1 MFCSVK
7 LIISFVVTN
16 FYMKLNILLF
26 VLFSTQIVFAQ
37 ERTLNGT
44 VYSEGSPLNG
54 ASLRIKGS
62 NLGTI
67 TNENGD
73 FLIKFSEK
81 SNNHL
86 IISFIGH
93 KSKQIEIDPNNDDLG
108 VIILDLN
115 ESLNEIVIS
124 GTLKPVSKLNSPVA
138 VEVYSQSFFKAS
150 PSQSIFESMESIN
163 GIRPQLNCNVCNTGD
178 IHINGQ
184 EGSYTMV
191 LIDGLPIVS
200 GLSTV
205 YGLSGIP
212 QSLIERVEI
221 VKGPASTLYGSE
233 AIGGVINLIT
243 KLPENSSKLSIDSFL
258 TDWGETN
265 TDIGYKY
272 SLSNKTTGLLGV
284 NYFNYS
290 NPIDNNYDGFTDLT
304 IQDRIS
310 IFNKFTYGS
319 KLSFATR
326 FVYEDRWGGQL
337 NWNPKY
343 RGGDSIYGENIY
355 TTRFEAFGNY
365 QFNKNLSFQFS
376 FNDHT
381 HNSAYGTTI
390 FNAKQSIGFGQLLWN
405 KSIKNNDLLFGF
417 AYRYTYYD
425 DDTTATFNEILSLNQ
440 EDIYHMPGLFIQDE
454 IEINESNTLLLGVRF
469 DHNSLHGNIFTPRIN
484 YKLSNYDQ
492 TSTLRLSFGT
502 GYRVAQVF
510 TEDHAALTGARD
522 VVFLNNLEPEKSWNV
537 NLNYVKKIYL
547 KEGAIIDFDMSVFKT
562 QFSNKIIPDYDTNPN
577 KIIYDNLNGK
587 SISQGVSININS
599 LFKNGIRFNLGAT
612 YIDSYIKEEGVK
624 TTPYLTEKFQGV
636 WKFKKKWASNN
647 LIFDLTG
654 TTIGPLR
661 LPTLSSFDPRPEFS
675 STFSVVNIQL
685 TKILKNTYEFYGGI
699 KNIFDFTPPKNSIA
713 RSFDPFDKQ
722 VVFDYNGNAV
732 QNENNPYALTF
743 DPSYVYAS
751 NQGFRFFFGLR
762 YKIP

>member
-1 MFCSVK
+1 
-7 LIISFVVTN
+7 
-16 FYMKLNILLF
+16 MKLNIILF
-26 VLFSTQIVFAQ
+26 VLFSIQTGFAQ
-37 ERTLNGT
+37 EHTVNGT
-44 VYSEGSPLNG
+44 VYSEGEPLNG
-54 ASLRIKGS
+54 ASLRIKGT

-67 TNENGD
+67 TNEKGY
-73 FLIKFSEK
+73 FSIEFSK
-81 SNNHL
+81 KKNNQL
-86 IISFIGH
+86 IISYTGH
-93 KSKQIEIDPNNDDLG
+93 KSKQIEIDPKDSDIG
-108 VIILDLN
+108 KIILELY
-115 ESLNEIVIS
+115 ESLEEIVIS

-138 VEVYSQSFFKAS
+138 VEVYSQSFFKANPS
-150 PSQSIFESMESIN
+150 PSIFESLESIN

-243 KLPENSSKLSIDSFL
+243 KLPENSSKLSVDSFL
-258 TDWGETN
+258 SDWGELN

-272 SLSNKTTGLLGV
+272 SLSKRTTGLLGI
-284 NYFNYS
+284 NYFNFS
-290 NPIDNNYDGFTDLT
+290 NPIDNNNDGFTDLT

-310 IFNKFTYGS
+310 IFNKFTYGD

-337 NWNPKY
+337 NWEPKY
-343 RGGDSIYGENIY
+343 RGGDTVYGENIY

-365 QFNKNLSFQFS
+365 TFNKNLSFQFS
-376 FNDHT
+376 YNNHT

-390 FNAKQSIGFGQLLWN
+390 FNANQTIGFGQLIWN
-405 KSIKNNDLLFGF
+405 KSIKNNDLLFGL

-425 DDTTATFNEILSLNQ
+425 DDTTATFNEILNSNQ

-454 IEINESNTLLLGVRF
+454 IKINESNTLLLGIRF

-492 TSTLRLSFGT
+492 TSILRLSFGT

-522 VVFLNNLEPEKSWNV
+522 VVFLNDLEPEKSWNT
-537 NLNYVKKIYL
+537 NLNYVKKVYL
-547 KEGAIIDFDMSVFKT
+547 KEGAIIDFDISIFKT
-562 QFSNKIIPDYDTNPN
+562 LFSNKIIPDYDTNPN
-577 KIIYDNLNGK
+577 KIIYDNLKGR
-587 SISQGVSININS
+587 SISQGVSLNINS
-599 LFKNGIRFNLGAT
+599 LLENGIRFNLGAT
-612 YIDSYIKEEGVK
+612 YIDSYIKEDGVK
-624 TTPYLTEKFQGV
+624 TVPYLTEKFQGV
-636 WKFKKKWASNN
+636 WKFEKKWNDKN

-661 LPTLSSFDPRPEFS
+661 LPTLSRLDPRPDYS
-675 STFSVVNIQL
+675 STFSIVNIQL
-685 TKILKNTYEFYGGI
+685 TKILKNTFEIYGGI

-722 VVFDYNGNAV
+722 VVFDNSGNAI

-743 DPSYVYAS
+743 DPSYVFAS

-762 YKIP
+762 YRVP

>member
-1 MFCSVK
+1 
-7 LIISFVVTN
+7 
-16 FYMKLNILLF
+16 MKLNIILF
-26 VLFSTQIVFAQ
+26 VLFSIQTGFAQ
-37 ERTLNGT
+37 ERTVNGR
-44 VYSEGSPLNG
+44 VYSEGEPLNG
-54 ASLRIKGS
+54 ASLRIKGT

-67 TNENGD
+67 TNEQGY
-73 FLIKFSEK
+73 FSMEFSEK
-81 SNNHL
+81 RNNQL
-86 IISFIGH
+86 IISYIGH
-93 KSKQIEIDPNNDDLG
+93 KSKQIEIDPNNSDVG
-108 VIILDLN
+108 RIILELY
-115 ESLNEIVIS
+115 ESLDEIVIS
-124 GTLKPVSKLNSPVA
+124 GTLKPVSKLKSPVA
-138 VEVYSQSFFKAS
+138 VEVYSQSFFKANPS
-150 PSQSIFESMESIN
+150 PSIFESLESIN

-243 KLPENSSKLSIDSFL
+243 KLPENSSKLSIDSFVS
-258 TDWGETN
+258 DWGEIN

-272 SLSNKTTGLLGV
+272 SLSKKTTGLLGI
-284 NYFNYS
+284 NYFNFS
-290 NPIDNNYDGFTDLT
+290 NPIDKNNDGFTDLT

-310 IFNKFTYGS
+310 IFNKFTYGD

-337 NWNPKY
+337 DWEPKY

-376 FNDHT
+376 YNNHT

-390 FNAKQSIGFGQLLWN
+390 FNANQTIGFGQLIWN
-405 KSIKNNDLLFGF
+405 KTIKNNDLLFGL

-425 DDTTATFNEILSLNQ
+425 DDTTATFNEILNSNK

-454 IEINESNTLLLGVRF
+454 IKINESNTLLLGLRF

-492 TSTLRLSFGT
+492 TSILRLSFGT

-522 VVFLNNLEPEKSWNV
+522 VVFLNDLEPEKSWNT
-537 NLNYVKKIYL
+537 NLNYVKKVYL
-547 KEGAIIDFDMSVFKT
+547 KEGAIIDFDISIFKT

-577 KIIYDNLNGK
+577 KIIYDNLKGR
-587 SISQGVSININS
+587 SISQGLSLNINS
-599 LFKNGIRFNLGAT
+599 LLENGIRFNLGAT
-612 YIDSYIKEEGVK
+612 YIDSYIKEDGVK
-624 TTPYLTEKFQGV
+624 TVPYLTEKFQGV
-636 WKFKKKWASNN
+636 WKFEKKWNDKN

-661 LPTLSSFDPRPEFS
+661 LPTLSRLDPRPDYS
-675 STFSVVNIQL
+675 STFSIVNIQL
-685 TKILKNTYEFYGGI
+685 TKILKNTFEIYGGV

-722 VVFDYNGNAV
+722 VVFDNSGNAI

-743 DPSYVYAS
+743 DPSYVFAS

-762 YKIP
+762 YRIP

>member
-1 MFCSVK
+1 
-7 LIISFVVTN
+7 
-16 FYMKLNILLF
+16 MKLNIILF
-26 VLFSTQIVFAQ
+26 VLFSIQTGFAQ
-37 ERTLNGT
+37 EHSVNGR
-44 VYSEGSPLNG
+44 VYSEGEPLNG
-54 ASLRIKGS
+54 ASLRIKGT

-67 TNENGD
+67 TNEKGY
-73 FLIKFSEK
+73 FSIKFSK
-81 SNNHL
+81 KKNNQL
-86 IISFIGH
+86 IISYTGH
-93 KSKQIEIDPNNDDLG
+93 KSKQIEIDPKDSDIGKIVLE
-108 VIILDLN
+108 LY
-115 ESLNEIVIS
+115 ESLDEIVIS
-124 GTLKPVSKLNSPVA
+124 GTLKPVSKLKSPVA
-138 VEVYSQSFFKAS
+138 VEVYSQSFFKANPS
-150 PSQSIFESMESIN
+150 PSIFESLESIN

-243 KLPENSSKLSIDSFL
+243 KLPENSSKLSIDSFVS
-258 TDWGETN
+258 DWGEIN

-272 SLSNKTTGLLGV
+272 SLSKKTTGLLGI
-284 NYFNYS
+284 NYFNFS
-290 NPIDNNYDGFTDLT
+290 NPIDNNNDGFTDLT

-310 IFNKFTYGS
+310 IFNKFTYGD

-337 NWNPKY
+337 KWEPKY
-343 RGGDSIYGENIY
+343 RGGDTVYGENIY

-365 QFNKNLSFQFS
+365 RFNKNLSFQFS
-376 FNDHT
+376 YNNHT

-390 FNAKQSIGFGQLLWN
+390 FNANQTIGFGQLIWN
-405 KSIKNNDLLFGF
+405 KSIKNNDLLFGL

-425 DDTTATFNEILSLNQ
+425 DDTTATFNEILNSNQ

-454 IEINESNTLLLGVRF
+454 IKINESNTLLLGIRF

-492 TSTLRLSFGT
+492 TSILRLSFGT

-522 VVFLNNLEPEKSWNV
+522 VIFLNDLEPEKSWNT
-537 NLNYVKKIYL
+537 NLNYVKKVYL
-547 KEGAIIDFDMSVFKT
+547 KEGAIIDFDISIFKT

-577 KIIYDNLNGK
+577 KIIYDNLKGR
-587 SISQGVSININS
+587 SISQGVSLNINS
-599 LFKNGIRFNLGAT
+599 LLENGIRFNLGAT
-612 YIDSYIKEEGVK
+612 YIDSYIKEDGVK
-624 TTPYLTEKFQGV
+624 TVPYLTEKFQGV
-636 WKFKKKWASNN
+636 WKFEKKWNDKN

-661 LPTLSSFDPRPEFS
+661 LPTLSRLDPRPDYS
-675 STFSVVNIQL
+675 STFSIVNIQL
-685 TKILKNTYEFYGGI
+685 TKILKNTFEIYGGV

-722 VVFDYNGNAV
+722 VVFNNSGNAI

-743 DPSYVYAS
+743 DPSYVFAS

-762 YKIP
+762 YRVP

>member
-1 MFCSVK
+1 
-7 LIISFVVTN
+7 
-16 FYMKLNILLF
+16 MKLNIILF
-26 VLFSTQIVFAQ
+26 VLFSIQTGFSQ
-37 ERTLNGT
+37 EHTINGT
-44 VYSEGSPLNG
+44 VYSEGEPLNG
-54 ASLRIKGS
+54 ASLRIKGT

-67 TNENGD
+67 TNEKGY
-73 FLIKFSEK
+73 FSIEFSK
-81 SNNHL
+81 KKNNQL
-86 IISFIGH
+86 IISYTGH
-93 KSKQIEIDPNNDDLG
+93 KSKQIEIDPKDSDIGKIVLE
-108 VIILDLN
+108 LY
-115 ESLNEIVIS
+115 ESLDEIVIS

-138 VEVYSQSFFKAS
+138 VEVYSQSFFKANPS
-150 PSQSIFESMESIN
+150 PSIFESLESIN

-243 KLPENSSKLSIDSFL
+243 KLPENSSKLSVDSFL
-258 TDWGETN
+258 SDWGELN

-272 SLSNKTTGLLGV
+272 SLSKRTTGLLGI
-284 NYFNYS
+284 NYFNFS
-290 NPIDNNYDGFTDLT
+290 NPIDNNNDGFTDLT

-310 IFNKFTYGS
+310 IFNKFTYGD

-337 NWNPKY
+337 NWEPKY
-343 RGGDSIYGENIY
+343 RGGDTVYGENIY

-365 QFNKNLSFQFS
+365 TFNKNLSFQFS
-376 FNDHT
+376 YNNHT

-390 FNAKQSIGFGQLLWN
+390 FNANQTIGFGQLIWN
-405 KSIKNNDLLFGF
+405 KSIKNNDLLFGL

-425 DDTTATFNEILSLNQ
+425 DDTTATFNEILNSNQ

-454 IEINESNTLLLGVRF
+454 IKINESNTLLLGIRF

-492 TSTLRLSFGT
+492 TSILRLSFGT

-522 VVFLNNLEPEKSWNV
+522 VVFLNDLEPEKSWNT
-537 NLNYVKKIYL
+537 NLNYVKKVYL
-547 KEGAIIDFDMSVFKT
+547 KEGAIIDFDISIFKT

-577 KIIYDNLNGK
+577 KIIYDNLKGR
-587 SISQGVSININS
+587 SISQGVSLNINS
-599 LFKNGIRFNLGAT
+599 LLENGIRFNLGAT
-612 YIDSYIKEEGVK
+612 YIDSYIKEDGVK
-624 TTPYLTEKFQGV
+624 TVPYLTEKFQGV
-636 WKFKKKWASNN
+636 WKFEKKWNDKN

-661 LPTLSSFDPRPEFS
+661 LPTLSRLDPRPDYS
-675 STFSVVNIQL
+675 STFSIVNIQL
-685 TKILKNTYEFYGGI
+685 TKILKNTFEIYGGV

-722 VVFDYNGNAV
+722 VVFDNSGNAI

-743 DPSYVYAS
+743 DPSYVFAS

-762 YKIP
+762 YRVP

>member
-1 MFCSVK
+1 
-7 LIISFVVTN
+7 
-16 FYMKLNILLF
+16 MKLNIILF
-26 VLFSTQIVFAQ
+26 VLFSIQTGFAQ
-37 ERTLNGT
+37 ERTVNGR
-44 VYSEGSPLNG
+44 VYSEGEPLNG
-54 ASLRIKGS
+54 ASLRIKGT

-67 TNENGD
+67 TNEQGY
-73 FLIKFSEK
+73 FSIEFSEK
-81 SNNHL
+81 RNNQL
-86 IISFIGH
+86 IISYIGH
-93 KSKQIEIDPNNDDLG
+93 KSKQIEIDPNNSDVG
-108 VIILDLN
+108 RIILELY
-115 ESLNEIVIS
+115 ESLDEIVIS
-124 GTLKPVSKLNSPVA
+124 GTLKPVSKLKSPVA
-138 VEVYSQSFFKAS
+138 VEVYSQSFFKANPS
-150 PSQSIFESMESIN
+150 PSIFESLESIN

-243 KLPENSSKLSIDSFL
+243 KLPENSSKLSIDSFMS
-258 TDWGETN
+258 DWGEIN

-272 SLSNKTTGLLGV
+272 SLSKKTTGLLGI
-284 NYFNYS
+284 NYFNFS
-290 NPIDNNYDGFTDLT
+290 NPIDKNNDGFTDLT
-304 IQDRIS
+304 IQDRVS
-310 IFNKFTYGS
+310 IFNKFTYGD

-337 NWNPKY
+337 DWEPKY
-343 RGGDSIYGENIY
+343 RGGDTIYGESIY

-365 QFNKNLSFQFS
+365 KFNKNLSFQFS
-376 FNDHT
+376 YNNHT

-390 FNAKQSIGFGQLLWN
+390 FNANQTIGFGQLIWN
-405 KSIKNNDLLFGF
+405 KTIKNNDLLFGL

-425 DDTTATFNEILSLNQ
+425 DDTTATFNDILNSNK

-454 IEINESNTLLLGVRF
+454 IKINESNTLLLGIRF

-492 TSTLRLSFGT
+492 TSILRLSFGT

-522 VVFLNNLEPEKSWNV
+522 VVFLNDLEPEKSWNT
-537 NLNYVKKIYL
+537 NLNYVKKVYL
-547 KEGAIIDFDMSVFKT
+547 KEGAIIDFDISIFKT

-577 KIIYDNLNGK
+577 KIIYDNLKGR
-587 SISQGVSININS
+587 SISQGLSLNINS
-599 LFKNGIRFNLGAT
+599 LLENGIRFNLGAT
-612 YIDSYIKEEGVK
+612 YIDSYIKEDGVK
-624 TTPYLTEKFQGV
+624 TVPYLTEKFQGV
-636 WKFKKKWASNN
+636 WKFEKKWNDKN

-661 LPTLSSFDPRPEFS
+661 LPTLSRLDPRPDYS
-675 STFSVVNIQL
+675 STFSIVNIQL
-685 TKILKNTYEFYGGI
+685 TKILKNTFEIYGGV

-722 VVFDYNGNAV
+722 VVFDNSGNAI

-743 DPSYVYAS
+743 DPSYVFAS
-751 NQGFRFFFGLR
+751 NQGFRIFFGLR
-762 YKIP
+762 YRIP

>member
-1 MFCSVK
+1 
-7 LIISFVVTN
+7 
-16 FYMKLNILLF
+16 MKLNIILF
-26 VLFSTQIVFAQ
+26 VLFSIQTGFTQEHTV
-37 ERTLNGT
+37 NGT
-44 VYSEGSPLNG
+44 VYSEGEPLDG
-54 ASLRIKGS
+54 ASLRIKGT

-67 TNENGD
+67 TNEKGY
-73 FLIKFSEK
+73 FSIEFSK
-81 SNNHL
+81 KKNNQL
-86 IISFIGH
+86 IISYTGH
-93 KSKQIEIDPNNDDLG
+93 KSKQIEIDPKESDIG
-108 VIILDLN
+108 KIILELY
-115 ESLNEIVIS
+115 ESLDEIVIS

-138 VEVYSQSFFKAS
+138 VEVYSQSFFKANPS
-150 PSQSIFESMESIN
+150 PSIFESLESIN

-243 KLPENSSKLSIDSFL
+243 KLPENSSKLSVDSFL
-258 TDWGETN
+258 SDWGELN

-272 SLSNKTTGLLGV
+272 SLSKRTTGLLGI
-284 NYFNYS
+284 NYFNFS
-290 NPIDNNYDGFTDLT
+290 NPIDNNNDGFTDLT

-310 IFNKFTYGS
+310 IFNKFTYGD

-337 NWNPKY
+337 NWEPKY
-343 RGGDSIYGENIY
+343 RGGDTVYGENIY

-365 QFNKNLSFQFS
+365 TFNKNLSFQFS
-376 FNDHT
+376 YNNHT

-390 FNAKQSIGFGQLLWN
+390 FNANQTIGFGQLIWN
-405 KSIKNNDLLFGF
+405 KSIKNNDLLFGL

-425 DDTTATFNEILSLNQ
+425 DDTTATFNEILNSNQ
-440 EDIYHMPGLFIQDE
+440 EDVYHMPGLFIQDE
-454 IEINESNTLLLGVRF
+454 IKINESNTLLLGIRF

-492 TSTLRLSFGT
+492 TSILRMSFGT

-522 VVFLNNLEPEKSWNV
+522 VVFLNDLEPEKSWNT
-537 NLNYVKKIYL
+537 NLNYVKKVYL
-547 KEGAIIDFDMSVFKT
+547 KEGAIIDFDISIFKT
-562 QFSNKIIPDYDTNPN
+562 LFSNKIIPDYDTNPN
-577 KIIYDNLNGK
+577 KIIYDNLKGR
-587 SISQGVSININS
+587 SISQGVSLNINS
-599 LFKNGIRFNLGAT
+599 LLENGIRFNLGAT
-612 YIDSYIKEEGVK
+612 YIDSYIKEDGVK
-624 TTPYLTEKFQGV
+624 TVPYLTEKFQGV
-636 WKFKKKWASNN
+636 WKFEKKWNDKN

-661 LPTLSSFDPRPEFS
+661 LPTLSRLDPRPDYS
-675 STFSVVNIQL
+675 STFSIVNIQL
-685 TKILKNTYEFYGGI
+685 TKILKNTFEIYGGV

-722 VVFDYNGNAV
+722 VVFDNSGNAI

-743 DPSYVYAS
+743 DPSYVFAS

-762 YKIP
+762 YRVP

>member
-1 MFCSVK
+1 
-7 LIISFVVTN
+7 
-16 FYMKLNILLF
+16 MKLNIILF
-26 VLFSTQIVFAQ
+26 VLFSIQTGFAQ
-37 ERTLNGT
+37 EHTVNGR
-44 VYSEGSPLNG
+44 VYSEGEPLNG
-54 ASLRIKGS
+54 ASLRIKGT

-67 TNENGD
+67 TNEKGY
-73 FLIKFSEK
+73 FSIKFSK
-81 SNNHL
+81 KKNNQL
-86 IISFIGH
+86 IISYTGH
-93 KSKQIEIDPNNDDLG
+93 KSKQIEIDPKESDIG
-108 VIILDLN
+108 KIILELY
-115 ESLNEIVIS
+115 ESLDEIVIS
-124 GTLKPVSKLNSPVA
+124 GTLKPVSKLKSPVA
-138 VEVYSQSFFKAS
+138 VEVYSQSFFKANPS
-150 PSQSIFESMESIN
+150 PSIFESLESIN

-243 KLPENSSKLSIDSFL
+243 KLPENSSKLSIDSFVS
-258 TDWGETN
+258 DWGEIN

-272 SLSNKTTGLLGV
+272 SLSKKTTGLLGI
-284 NYFNYS
+284 NYFNFS
-290 NPIDNNYDGFTDLT
+290 NPIDNNNDGFTDLT

-310 IFNKFTYGS
+310 IFNKFTYGD

-337 NWNPKY
+337 KWEPKY
-343 RGGDSIYGENIY
+343 RGGDTVYGENIY

-365 QFNKNLSFQFS
+365 TFNKNLSFQFS
-376 FNDHT
+376 YNNHT

-390 FNAKQSIGFGQLLWN
+390 FNANQTIGFGQLIWN
-405 KSIKNNDLLFGF
+405 KSIKNNDLLFGL

-425 DDTTATFNEILSLNQ
+425 DDTTATFNEILNSNQ

-454 IEINESNTLLLGVRF
+454 IKINESNTLLLGIRF

-492 TSTLRLSFGT
+492 TSILRLSFGT

-522 VVFLNNLEPEKSWNV
+522 VIFLNDLEPEKSWNT
-537 NLNYVKKIYL
+537 NLNYVKKVYL
-547 KEGAIIDFDMSVFKT
+547 KEGAIIDFDISIFKT

-577 KIIYDNLNGK
+577 KIIYDNLKGR
-587 SISQGVSININS
+587 SISQGVSLNINS
-599 LFKNGIRFNLGAT
+599 LLENGIRFNLGAT
-612 YIDSYIKEEGVK
+612 YIDSYIKEDGVK
-624 TTPYLTEKFQGV
+624 TVPYLTEKFQSV
-636 WKFKKKWASNN
+636 WKFEKKWNDKN

-661 LPTLSSFDPRPEFS
+661 LPTLSRLDPRPDYS
-675 STFSVVNIQL
+675 STFSIVNIQL
-685 TKILKNTYEFYGGI
+685 TKILKNTFEIYGGV

-722 VVFDYNGNAV
+722 VVFNNSGNAI

-743 DPSYVYAS
+743 DPSYVFAS

-762 YKIP
+762 YRIP

>member
-1 MFCSVK
+1 
-7 LIISFVVTN
+7 
-16 FYMKLNILLF
+16 MKLNIILF
-26 VLFSTQIVFAQ
+26 VLFSIQTGFAQ
-37 ERTLNGT
+37 ERTVNGR
-44 VYSEGSPLNG
+44 VYSEGEPLNG
-54 ASLRIKGS
+54 ASLRIKGT

-67 TNENGD
+67 TNEQGY
-73 FLIKFSEK
+73 FSIEFSEK
-81 SNNHL
+81 RNNQL
-86 IISFIGH
+86 IISYIGH
-93 KSKQIEIDPNNDDLG
+93 KSKQIEIDPNNSDVG
-108 VIILDLN
+108 RIILELY
-115 ESLNEIVIS
+115 ESLDEIVIS
-124 GTLKPVSKLNSPVA
+124 GTLKPVSKLKSPVA
-138 VEVYSQSFFKAS
+138 VEVYSQSFFKANPS
-150 PSQSIFESMESIN
+150 PSIFESLESIN

-243 KLPENSSKLSIDSFL
+243 KLPENSSKLSIDSFVS
-258 TDWGETN
+258 DWGEIN

-272 SLSNKTTGLLGV
+272 SLSKKTTGLLGI
-284 NYFNYS
+284 NYFNFS
-290 NPIDNNYDGFTDLT
+290 NPIDKNNDGFTDLT

-310 IFNKFTYGS
+310 IFNKFTYGD

-337 NWNPKY
+337 DWEPKY
-343 RGGDSIYGENIY
+343 RGGDTIYGESIY

-365 QFNKNLSFQFS
+365 KFNKNLSFQFS
-376 FNDHT
+376 YNNHT

-390 FNAKQSIGFGQLLWN
+390 FNANQTIGFSQLIWN
-405 KSIKNNDLLFGF
+405 KTIKNNDLLFGL

-425 DDTTATFNEILSLNQ
+425 DDTTATFNEILNSNK

-454 IEINESNTLLLGVRF
+454 IKINESNTLLLGIRF

-492 TSTLRLSFGT
+492 TSILRLSFGT

-522 VVFLNNLEPEKSWNV
+522 VVFLNDLEPEKSWNT
-537 NLNYVKKIYL
+537 NLNYVKKVYL
-547 KEGAIIDFDMSVFKT
+547 KEGAIIDFDISIFKT

-577 KIIYDNLNGK
+577 KIIYDNLKGK
-587 SISQGVSININS
+587 SISQGVSLNINS
-599 LFKNGIRFNLGAT
+599 LLENGIRFNLGAT
-612 YIDSYIKEEGVK
+612 YIDSYIKEDGVK
-624 TTPYLTEKFQGV
+624 TVPYLTEKFQGV
-636 WKFKKKWASNN
+636 WKFEKKWNDKN

-661 LPTLSSFDPRPEFS
+661 LPTLSRLDPRPDYS
-675 STFSVVNIQL
+675 STFSIVNIQL
-685 TKILKNTYEFYGGI
+685 TKILKNTFEIYGGV

-722 VVFDYNGNAV
+722 VVFDNSGNAI

-743 DPSYVYAS
+743 DPSYVFAS
-751 NQGFRFFFGLR
+751 NQGFRIFFGLR
-762 YKIP
+762 YRIP

>member
-1 MFCSVK
+1 V
-7 LIISFVVTN
+7 
-16 FYMKLNILLF
+16 KLNIILF
-26 VLFSTQIVFAQ
+26 VLFSIQTGFAQ
-37 ERTLNGT
+37 EHSVNGR
-44 VYSEGSPLNG
+44 VYSEGEPLNG
-54 ASLRIKGS
+54 ASLRIKGT

-67 TNENGD
+67 TNEKGY
-73 FLIKFSEK
+73 FSIKFSK
-81 SNNHL
+81 KKNNQL
-86 IISFIGH
+86 IISYTGH
-93 KSKQIEIDPNNDDLG
+93 KSKQIEIDPKESDIG
-108 VIILDLN
+108 KIILELY
-115 ESLNEIVIS
+115 ESLDEIVIS
-124 GTLKPVSKLNSPVA
+124 GTLKPVSKLKSPVA
-138 VEVYSQSFFKAS
+138 VEVYSQSFFKANPS
-150 PSQSIFESMESIN
+150 PSIFESLESIN

-243 KLPENSSKLSIDSFL
+243 KLPENSSKLSIDSFVS
-258 TDWGETN
+258 DWGEIN

-272 SLSNKTTGLLGV
+272 SLSKKTTGLLGI
-284 NYFNYS
+284 NYFNFS
-290 NPIDNNYDGFTDLT
+290 NPIDNNNDGFTDLT

-310 IFNKFTYGS
+310 IFNKFTYGD

-337 NWNPKY
+337 KWEPKY
-343 RGGDSIYGENIY
+343 RGGDTVYGENIY

-365 QFNKNLSFQFS
+365 RFNKNLSFQFS
-376 FNDHT
+376 YNNHT

-390 FNAKQSIGFGQLLWN
+390 FNANQTIGFGQLIWN
-405 KSIKNNDLLFGF
+405 KSIKNNDLLFGL

-425 DDTTATFNEILSLNQ
+425 DDTTATFNEILNSNQ

-454 IEINESNTLLLGVRF
+454 IKINESNTLLLGIRF

-492 TSTLRLSFGT
+492 TSILRLSFGT

-522 VVFLNNLEPEKSWNV
+522 VIFLNDLEPEKSWNT
-537 NLNYVKKIYL
+537 NLNYVKKVYL
-547 KEGAIIDFDMSVFKT
+547 KEGAIIDFDISIFKT

-577 KIIYDNLNGK
+577 KIIYDNLKGR
-587 SISQGVSININS
+587 SISQGVSLNINS
-599 LFKNGIRFNLGAT
+599 LLENGIRFNLGAT
-612 YIDSYIKEEGVK
+612 YIDSYIKEDGVK
-624 TTPYLTEKFQGV
+624 TVPYLTEKFQSV
-636 WKFKKKWASNN
+636 WKFEKKWNDKN

-661 LPTLSSFDPRPEFS
+661 LPTLSRLDPRPDYS
-675 STFSVVNIQL
+675 STFSIVNIQL
-685 TKILKNTYEFYGGI
+685 TKILKNTFEIYGGV

-722 VVFDYNGNAV
+722 VVFDNSGNAI

-743 DPSYVYAS
+743 DPSYVFAS

-762 YKIP
+762 YRIP

>member
-1 MFCSVK
+1 
-7 LIISFVVTN
+7 
-16 FYMKLNILLF
+16 MKLNIILF
-26 VLFSTQIVFAQ
+26 VLFSIQTGFAQ
-37 ERTLNGT
+37 ERTVNGR
-44 VYSEGSPLNG
+44 VYSEGEPLNG
-54 ASLRIKGS
+54 ASLRIKGT

-67 TNENGD
+67 TNEQGY
-73 FLIKFSEK
+73 FSIEFSEK
-81 SNNHL
+81 RNNQL
-86 IISFIGH
+86 IISYIGH
-93 KSKQIEIDPNNDDLG
+93 KSKQIEIDPNNSDVG
-108 VIILDLN
+108 RIILELY
-115 ESLNEIVIS
+115 ESLDEIVIS
-124 GTLKPVSKLNSPVA
+124 GTLKPVSKLKSPVA
-138 VEVYSQSFFKAS
+138 VEVYSQSFFKANPS
-150 PSQSIFESMESIN
+150 PSIFESLESIN

-243 KLPENSSKLSIDSFL
+243 KLPENSSKLSIDSFMS
-258 TDWGETN
+258 DWGEIN

-272 SLSNKTTGLLGV
+272 SLSKKTTGLLGI
-284 NYFNYS
+284 NYFNFS
-290 NPIDNNYDGFTDLT
+290 NPIDKNNDGFTDLT
-304 IQDRIS
+304 IQDRVS
-310 IFNKFTYGS
+310 IFNKFTYGD

-337 NWNPKY
+337 DWEPRY
-343 RGGDSIYGENIY
+343 RGGDTIYGESIY

-365 QFNKNLSFQFS
+365 KFNKNLSFQFS
-376 FNDHT
+376 YNNHT

-390 FNAKQSIGFGQLLWN
+390 FNANQTIGFGQLIWN
-405 KSIKNNDLLFGF
+405 KTIKNNDLLFGL

-425 DDTTATFNEILSLNQ
+425 DDTTATFNEILNSNK

-454 IEINESNTLLLGVRF
+454 IKINESNMLLLGIRF

-492 TSTLRLSFGT
+492 TSILRLSFGT

-522 VVFLNNLEPEKSWNV
+522 VVFLNDLEPEKSWNT
-537 NLNYVKKIYL
+537 NLNYIKKVYL
-547 KEGAIIDFDMSVFKT
+547 KEGVIIDFDISIFKT

-577 KIIYDNLNGK
+577 KIIYDNLKGR
-587 SISQGVSININS
+587 SISQGLSLNINS
-599 LFKNGIRFNLGAT
+599 LLENGIRFNLGAT
-612 YIDSYIKEEGVK
+612 YIDSYIKEDGVK
-624 TTPYLTEKFQGV
+624 TVPYLTEKFQGV
-636 WKFKKKWASNN
+636 WKFEKKWNDKN

-661 LPTLSSFDPRPEFS
+661 LPTLSRLDPRPDYS
-675 STFSVVNIQL
+675 STFSIVNFQL
-685 TKILKNTYEFYGGI
+685 TKILKNTFEIYGGV

-722 VVFDYNGNAV
+722 VVFDNSGNAI

-743 DPSYVYAS
+743 DPSYVFAS

>member
-1 MFCSVK
+1 
-7 LIISFVVTN
+7 
-16 FYMKLNILLF
+16 MKLNIILF
-26 VLFSTQIVFAQ
+26 VLFSIQTGFAQ
-37 ERTLNGT
+37 EHTVNGT
-44 VYSEGSPLNG
+44 VYSEGEPLNG
-54 ASLRIKGS
+54 ASLRIKGT

-67 TNENGD
+67 TNEKGY
-73 FLIKFSEK
+73 FSIEFSK
-81 SNNHL
+81 KKNNQL
-86 IISFIGH
+86 IISYTGH
-93 KSKQIEIDPNNDDLG
+93 KSKQIEIDPKDSDIGKIVLE
-108 VIILDLN
+108 LY
-115 ESLNEIVIS
+115 ESLDEIVIS

-138 VEVYSQSFFKAS
+138 VEVYSQSFFKANPS
-150 PSQSIFESMESIN
+150 PSIFESLESIN

-243 KLPENSSKLSIDSFL
+243 KLPENSSKLSVDSFL
-258 TDWGETN
+258 SDWGELN

-272 SLSNKTTGLLGV
+272 SLSKRTTGLLGI
-284 NYFNYS
+284 NYFNFS
-290 NPIDNNYDGFTDLT
+290 NPIDNNNDGFTDLT

-310 IFNKFTYGS
+310 IFNKFTYGD

-337 NWNPKY
+337 NWEPKY
-343 RGGDSIYGENIY
+343 RGGDTVYGENIY

-365 QFNKNLSFQFS
+365 TFNKNLSFQFS
-376 FNDHT
+376 YNNHT

-390 FNAKQSIGFGQLLWN
+390 FNANQTIGFGQLIWN
-405 KSIKNNDLLFGF
+405 KSIKNNDLLFGL

-425 DDTTATFNEILSLNQ
+425 DDTTATFNEILNSNQ

-454 IEINESNTLLLGVRF
+454 IKINESNTLLLGIRF

-492 TSTLRLSFGT
+492 TSILRLSFGT

-522 VVFLNNLEPEKSWNV
+522 VVFLNDLEPEKSWNT
-537 NLNYVKKIYL
+537 NLNYVKKVYL
-547 KEGAIIDFDMSVFKT
+547 KEGAIIDFDISIFKT

-577 KIIYDNLNGK
+577 KIIYDNLKGR
-587 SISQGVSININS
+587 SISQGVSLNINS
-599 LFKNGIRFNLGAT
+599 LLENGIRFNLGAT
-612 YIDSYIKEEGVK
+612 YIDSYIKEDGVK
-624 TTPYLTEKFQGV
+624 TVPYLTEKFQGV
-636 WKFKKKWASNN
+636 WKFEKKWNDKN

-661 LPTLSSFDPRPEFS
+661 LPTLSRLDPRPDYS
-675 STFSVVNIQL
+675 STFSIVNIQL
-685 TKILKNTYEFYGGI
+685 TKILKNTFEIYGGV

-722 VVFDYNGNAV
+722 VVFDNSGNAI

-743 DPSYVYAS
+743 DPSYVFAS

-762 YKIP
+762 YRVP

>member
-1 MFCSVK
+1 
-7 LIISFVVTN
+7 
-16 FYMKLNILLF
+16 MKLNILLF
-26 VLFSTQIVFAQ
+26 VLFSFQLIFSQ
-37 ERTLNGT
+37 ERTLTGV
-44 VYSEGSPLNG
+44 VYSTGNPLNG
-54 ASLRIKGS
+54 ASIRIKDS
-62 NLGTI
+62 NTGTI

-73 FLIKFSEK
+73 FTIKFSEK
-81 SNNHL
+81 SNSQL
-86 IISFIGH
+86 IVSFIGH
-93 KSKQIEIDPNNDDLG
+93 NSKQIEINSENDDLG
-108 VIILDLN
+108 VIILELN
-115 ESLNEIVIS
+115 KSLDEIVVS
-124 GTLKPVSKLNSPVA
+124 GTLKPVSKLNSTVP

-150 PSQSIFESMESIN
+150 PSQSIFESMASIN

-212 QSLIERVEI
+212 QSLIDRVEI

-233 AIGGVINLIT
+233 AIAGVINLIT
-243 KLPENSSKLSIDSFL
+243 KLPENSSKFSVDSFL
-258 TDWGETN
+258 SDWGELN

-272 SLSNKTTGLLGV
+272 SLSKTTSGLLGV

-290 NPIDNNYDGFTDLT
+290 NPLDNNNDGFTDLT

-310 IFNKFTYGS
+310 IFNKLTYGH

-337 NWNPKY
+337 DWEPKY
-343 RGGDSIYGENIY
+343 RGGDTLYGENIY

-376 FNDHT
+376 YNNHT

-390 FNAKQSIGFGQLLWN
+390 FNANQTIGFGQLLWN
-405 KSIKNNDLLFGF
+405 KSIKNNDLLFGL

-425 DDTTATFNEILSLNQ
+425 DDTTATFNENLNLNK

-454 IEINESNTLLLGVRF
+454 IKINESNTLLLGVRF
-469 DHNSLHGNIFTPRIN
+469 DHNSLHGNIFTPRVS
-484 YKLSNYDQ
+484 YKWSNYDQ
-492 TSTLRLSFGT
+492 SSILRLNFGT

-522 VVFLNNLEPEKSWNV
+522 VIFLNDLNPEKSWNT
-537 NLNYVKKIYL
+537 NLNYIKKIYL
-547 KEGAIIDFDMSVFKT
+547 KEGAIIDIDMSIFKT

-587 SISQGVSININS
+587 SISQGLSLNINS
-599 LFKNGIRFNLGAT
+599 LFNNGIRFNLGVT
-612 YIDSYIKEEGVK
+612 YVDSYIKEMGTK
-624 TTPYLTEKFQGV
+624 TVPYLTERFQGV
-636 WKFKKKWASNN
+636 WKIEKKWNDKD
-647 LIFDLTG
+647 LILDLTG
-654 TTIGPLR
+654 TTIGPMR
-661 LPTLSSFDPRPEFS
+661 LPTLSSLDPRPEFS
-675 STFSVVNIQL
+675 TTFSILNIQL
-685 TKILKNTYEFYGGI
+685 TKIFNNTFELYGGI
-699 KNIFDFTPPKNSIA
+699 KNILNFTPPKNSIA

-722 VVFDYNGNAV
+722 VVFDYNGDAV
-732 QNENNPYALTF
+732 QSNNNPYALTF
-743 DPSYVYAS
+743 DPSYVFAS
-751 NQGFRFFFGLR
+751 NQGFRFFLGFR
-762 YKIP
+762 YKIL

>member
-1 MFCSVK
+1 
-7 LIISFVVTN
+7 
-16 FYMKLNILLF
+16 MKLNIILF
-26 VLFSTQIVFAQ
+26 VLFSIQTGFAQ
-37 ERTLNGT
+37 EHTVNGT
-44 VYSEGSPLNG
+44 VYSEGEPLNG
-54 ASLRIKGS
+54 ASLRIKGT

-67 TNENGD
+67 TNEKGY
-73 FLIKFSEK
+73 FSIKFSK
-81 SNNHL
+81 KKNNQL
-86 IISFIGH
+86 IISYTGH
-93 KSKQIEIDPNNDDLG
+93 KSKQIEIDPKESDIG
-108 VIILDLN
+108 KIILELY
-115 ESLNEIVIS
+115 ESLDEIVIS

-138 VEVYSQSFFKAS
+138 VEVYSQSFFKANPS
-150 PSQSIFESMESIN
+150 PSIFESLESIN

-243 KLPENSSKLSIDSFL
+243 KLPENSSKLSVDSFL
-258 TDWGETN
+258 SDWGELN

-272 SLSNKTTGLLGV
+272 SLSKRTTGLLGI
-284 NYFNYS
+284 NYFNFS
-290 NPIDNNYDGFTDLT
+290 NPIDNNNDGFTDLT

-310 IFNKFTYGS
+310 IFNKFTYGD

-337 NWNPKY
+337 NWEPKY
-343 RGGDSIYGENIY
+343 RGGDTVYGENIY

-365 QFNKNLSFQFS
+365 TFNKNLSFQFS
-376 FNDHT
+376 YNNHT

-390 FNAKQSIGFGQLLWN
+390 FNANQTIGFGQLIWN
-405 KSIKNNDLLFGF
+405 KSIKNNDLLFGL

-425 DDTTATFNEILSLNQ
+425 DDTTATFNEILNSNQ

-454 IEINESNTLLLGVRF
+454 IKINESNTLLLGIRF

-492 TSTLRLSFGT
+492 TSILRLSFGT

-522 VVFLNNLEPEKSWNV
+522 VVFLNDLEPEKSWNT
-537 NLNYVKKIYL
+537 NLNYVKKVYL
-547 KEGAIIDFDMSVFKT
+547 KEGAIIDFDISIFKT

-577 KIIYDNLNGK
+577 KIIYDNLKGK
-587 SISQGVSININS
+587 SISQGVSLNINS
-599 LFKNGIRFNLGAT
+599 LLENGIRFNLGAT
-612 YIDSYIKEEGVK
+612 YIDSYIKEDGVK
-624 TTPYLTEKFQGV
+624 TVPYLTEKFQGV
-636 WKFKKKWASNN
+636 WKFEKKWNDKN

-661 LPTLSSFDPRPEFS
+661 LPTLSRLDPRPDYS
-675 STFSVVNIQL
+675 STFSIVNIQL
-685 TKILKNTYEFYGGI
+685 TKILKNTFEIYGGV

-722 VVFDYNGNAV
+722 VVFDNSGNAI

-743 DPSYVYAS
+743 DPSYVFAS

-762 YKIP
+762 YRVP

>member
-1 MFCSVK
+1 V
-7 LIISFVVTN
+7 
-16 FYMKLNILLF
+16 KLNIILF
-26 VLFSTQIVFAQ
+26 VLFSIQTGFTQEHTV
-37 ERTLNGT
+37 NGT
-44 VYSEGSPLNG
+44 VYSEGEPLDG
-54 ASLRIKGS
+54 ASLRIKGT

-67 TNENGD
+67 TNEKGY
-73 FLIKFSEK
+73 FSIEFSK
-81 SNNHL
+81 KKNNQL
-86 IISFIGH
+86 IISYTGH
-93 KSKQIEIDPNNDDLG
+93 KSKQIEIDPKDSDIG
-108 VIILDLN
+108 KIILELY
-115 ESLNEIVIS
+115 ESLEEIVIS

-138 VEVYSQSFFKAS
+138 VEVYSQSFFKANPS
-150 PSQSIFESMESIN
+150 PSIFESLESIN

-243 KLPENSSKLSIDSFL
+243 KLPENSSKLSVDSFL
-258 TDWGETN
+258 SDWGELN

-272 SLSNKTTGLLGV
+272 SLSKRTTGLLGI
-284 NYFNYS
+284 NYFNFS
-290 NPIDNNYDGFTDLT
+290 NPIDNNNDGFTDLT

-310 IFNKFTYGS
+310 IFNKFTYGD

-337 NWNPKY
+337 NWEPKY
-343 RGGDSIYGENIY
+343 RGGDTVYGENIY

-365 QFNKNLSFQFS
+365 TFNKNLSFQFS
-376 FNDHT
+376 YNNHT

-390 FNAKQSIGFGQLLWN
+390 FNANQTIGFGQLIWN
-405 KSIKNNDLLFGF
+405 KSIKNNDLLFGL

-425 DDTTATFNEILSLNQ
+425 DDTTATFNEILNSNQ

-454 IEINESNTLLLGVRF
+454 IKINESNTLLLGIRF

-492 TSTLRLSFGT
+492 TSILRLSFGT

-522 VVFLNNLEPEKSWNV
+522 VVFLNDLEPEKSWNT
-537 NLNYVKKIYL
+537 NLNYVKKVYL
-547 KEGAIIDFDMSVFKT
+547 KEGAIIDFDISIFKT
-562 QFSNKIIPDYDTNPN
+562 LFSNKIIPDYDTNPN
-577 KIIYDNLNGK
+577 KIIYDNLKGR
-587 SISQGVSININS
+587 SISQGVSLNINS
-599 LFKNGIRFNLGAT
+599 LLENGIRFNLGAT
-612 YIDSYIKEEGVK
+612 YIDSYIKEDGVK
-624 TTPYLTEKFQGV
+624 TVPYLTEKFQGV
-636 WKFKKKWASNN
+636 WKFEKKWNDKN

-661 LPTLSSFDPRPEFS
+661 LPTLSRLDPRPDYS
-675 STFSVVNIQL
+675 STFSIVNIQL
-685 TKILKNTYEFYGGI
+685 TKILKNTFEIYGGV

-722 VVFDYNGNAV
+722 VVFDNSGNAI

-743 DPSYVYAS
+743 DPSYVFAS

-762 YKIP
+762 YRVP

>member
-1 MFCSVK
+1 
-7 LIISFVVTN
+7 
-16 FYMKLNILLF
+16 MKLNIILF
-26 VLFSTQIVFAQ
+26 VLFSIQTGFAQ
-37 ERTLNGT
+37 ERTVNGR
-44 VYSEGSPLNG
+44 VYSEGEPLNG
-54 ASLRIKGS
+54 ASLRIKGT

-67 TNENGD
+67 TNEQGY
-73 FLIKFSEK
+73 FSIKFSEK
-81 SNNHL
+81 RNNQL
-86 IISFIGH
+86 IISYIGH
-93 KSKQIEIDPNNDDLG
+93 KSKQIEIDPNNSDVG
-108 VIILDLN
+108 RIILELY
-115 ESLNEIVIS
+115 ESLDEIVIS
-124 GTLKPVSKLNSPVA
+124 GTLKPVSKLKSPVA
-138 VEVYSQSFFKAS
+138 VEVYSQSFFKANPS
-150 PSQSIFESMESIN
+150 PSIFESLESIN

-243 KLPENSSKLSIDSFL
+243 KLPENSSKLSIDSFVS
-258 TDWGETN
+258 DWGEIN

-272 SLSNKTTGLLGV
+272 SLSKKTTGLLGI
-284 NYFNYS
+284 NYFNFS
-290 NPIDNNYDGFTDLT
+290 NPIDKNNDGFTDLT

-310 IFNKFTYGS
+310 IFNKFTYGD

-337 NWNPKY
+337 DWEPKY
-343 RGGDSIYGENIY
+343 RGGDTIYGESIY

-365 QFNKNLSFQFS
+365 KFNKNLSFQFS
-376 FNDHT
+376 YNNHT

-390 FNAKQSIGFGQLLWN
+390 FNANQTIGFSQLIWN
-405 KSIKNNDLLFGF
+405 KTIKNNDLLFGL

-425 DDTTATFNEILSLNQ
+425 DDTTATFNEILNSNK

-454 IEINESNTLLLGVRF
+454 IKINESNTLLLGIRF

-492 TSTLRLSFGT
+492 TSILRLSFGT

-522 VVFLNNLEPEKSWNV
+522 VVFLNDLEPEKSWNT
-537 NLNYVKKIYL
+537 NLNYVKKVYL
-547 KEGAIIDFDMSVFKT
+547 KEGAIIDFDISIFKT

-577 KIIYDNLNGK
+577 KIIYDNLKGK
-587 SISQGVSININS
+587 SISQGVSLNINS
-599 LFKNGIRFNLGAT
+599 LLENGIRFNLGAT
-612 YIDSYIKEEGVK
+612 YIDSYIKEDGVK
-624 TTPYLTEKFQGV
+624 TVPYLTEKFQGV
-636 WKFKKKWASNN
+636 WKFEKKWNDKN

-661 LPTLSSFDPRPEFS
+661 LPTLSRLDPRPDYS
-675 STFSVVNIQL
+675 STFSIVNIQL
-685 TKILKNTYEFYGGI
+685 TKILKNTFEIYGGV

-722 VVFDYNGNAV
+722 VVFDNSGNAI

-743 DPSYVYAS
+743 DPSYVFAS

-762 YKIP
+762 YRIP

>member
-1 MFCSVK
+1 
-7 LIISFVVTN
+7 
-16 FYMKLNILLF
+16 MKLNIILF
-26 VLFSTQIVFAQ
+26 VLFSIQTGFSQ
-37 ERTLNGT
+37 EHTINGT
-44 VYSEGSPLNG
+44 VYSEGEPLNG
-54 ASLRIKGS
+54 ASLRIKGT

-67 TNENGD
+67 TNEKGY
-73 FLIKFSEK
+73 FSIKFSK
-81 SNNHL
+81 KKNNQL
-86 IISFIGH
+86 IISYTGH
-93 KSKQIEIDPNNDDLG
+93 KSKQIEIDPKESDIG
-108 VIILDLN
+108 KIILELY
-115 ESLNEIVIS
+115 ESLDEIVIS
-124 GTLKPVSKLNSPVA
+124 GTLKPVSKLKSPVA
-138 VEVYSQSFFKAS
+138 VEVYSQSFFKANPS
-150 PSQSIFESMESIN
+150 PSIFESLESIN

-243 KLPENSSKLSIDSFL
+243 KLPENSSKLSIDSFVS
-258 TDWGETN
+258 DWGEIN

-272 SLSNKTTGLLGV
+272 SLSKKTTGLLGI
-284 NYFNYS
+284 NYFNFS
-290 NPIDNNYDGFTDLT
+290 NPIDNNNDGFTDLT

-310 IFNKFTYGS
+310 IFNKFTYGD

-337 NWNPKY
+337 NWEPKY
-343 RGGDSIYGENIY
+343 RGGDTVYGENIY

-365 QFNKNLSFQFS
+365 TFNKNLSFQFS
-376 FNDHT
+376 YNNHT

-390 FNAKQSIGFGQLLWN
+390 FNANQTIGFGQLIWN
-405 KSIKNNDLLFGF
+405 KSIKNNDLLFGL

-425 DDTTATFNEILSLNQ
+425 DDTTATFNEILNSNQ

-454 IEINESNTLLLGVRF
+454 IKINESNTLLLGIRF

-492 TSTLRLSFGT
+492 TSILRLSFGT

-522 VVFLNNLEPEKSWNV
+522 VIFLNDLEPEKSWNT
-537 NLNYVKKIYL
+537 NLNYVKKVYL
-547 KEGAIIDFDMSVFKT
+547 KEGAIIDFDISIFKT

-577 KIIYDNLNGK
+577 KIIYDNLKGR
-587 SISQGVSININS
+587 SISQGVSLNINS
-599 LFKNGIRFNLGAT
+599 LLENGIRFNLGAT
-612 YIDSYIKEEGVK
+612 YIDSYIKEDGVK
-624 TTPYLTEKFQGV
+624 TVPYLTEKFQGV
-636 WKFKKKWASNN
+636 WKFEKKWNDKN

-661 LPTLSSFDPRPEFS
+661 LPTLSRLDPRPDYS
-675 STFSVVNIQL
+675 STFSIVNIQL
-685 TKILKNTYEFYGGI
+685 TKILKNTFEIYGGI

-722 VVFDYNGNAV
+722 VVFDNSGNAI

-743 DPSYVYAS
+743 DPSYVFAS

-762 YKIP
+762 YRVP

>member
-1 MFCSVK
+1 
-7 LIISFVVTN
+7 
-16 FYMKLNILLF
+16 MKLNIILF
-26 VLFSTQIVFAQ
+26 VLFSIQTGFAQ
-37 ERTLNGT
+37 EHTVNGT
-44 VYSEGSPLNG
+44 VYSEGEPLNG
-54 ASLRIKGS
+54 ASLRIKGT

-67 TNENGD
+67 TNEKGY
-73 FLIKFSEK
+73 FSIEFSK
-81 SNNHL
+81 KKNNQL
-86 IISFIGH
+86 IISYTGH
-93 KSKQIEIDPNNDDLG
+93 KSKQIEIDPKDSDIG
-108 VIILDLN
+108 KIILELY
-115 ESLNEIVIS
+115 ESLEEIVIS

-138 VEVYSQSFFKAS
+138 VEVYSQSFFKANPS
-150 PSQSIFESMESIN
+150 PSIFESLESIN

-243 KLPENSSKLSIDSFL
+243 KLPENSSKLSVDSFL
-258 TDWGETN
+258 SDWGELN

-272 SLSNKTTGLLGV
+272 SLSKRTTGLLGI
-284 NYFNYS
+284 NYFNFS
-290 NPIDNNYDGFTDLT
+290 NPIDNNNDGFTDLT

-310 IFNKFTYGS
+310 IFNKFTYGD

-337 NWNPKY
+337 NWEPKY
-343 RGGDSIYGENIY
+343 RGGDTVYGENIY

-365 QFNKNLSFQFS
+365 TFNKNLSFQFS
-376 FNDHT
+376 YNNHT

-390 FNAKQSIGFGQLLWN
+390 FNANQTIGFGQLIWN
-405 KSIKNNDLLFGF
+405 KSIKNNDLLFGL

-425 DDTTATFNEILSLNQ
+425 DDTTATFNEILNSNQ

-454 IEINESNTLLLGVRF
+454 IKINESNTFLLGIRF

-492 TSTLRLSFGT
+492 TSILRLSFGT

-522 VVFLNNLEPEKSWNV
+522 VVFLNDLEPEKSWNT
-537 NLNYVKKIYL
+537 NLNYVKKVYL
-547 KEGAIIDFDMSVFKT
+547 KEGAIIDFDISIFKT
-562 QFSNKIIPDYDTNPN
+562 LFSNKIIPDYDTNPN
-577 KIIYDNLNGK
+577 KIIYDNLKGR
-587 SISQGVSININS
+587 SISQGVSLNINS
-599 LFKNGIRFNLGAT
+599 LLENGIRFNLGAT
-612 YIDSYIKEEGVK
+612 YIDSYIKEDGVK
-624 TTPYLTEKFQGV
+624 TVPYLTEKFQGV
-636 WKFKKKWASNN
+636 WKFEKKWNDKN

-661 LPTLSSFDPRPEFS
+661 LPTLSRLDPRPDYS
-675 STFSVVNIQL
+675 STFSIVNIQL
-685 TKILKNTYEFYGGI
+685 TKILKNTFEIYGGV

-722 VVFDYNGNAV
+722 VVFDNSGNAI

-743 DPSYVYAS
+743 DPSYVFAS

-762 YKIP
+762 YRVP

>member
-1 MFCSVK
+1 
-7 LIISFVVTN
+7 
-16 FYMKLNILLF
+16 MKLNIILF
-26 VLFSTQIVFAQ
+26 VLFSIQTGFSQ
-37 ERTLNGT
+37 EHTINGT
-44 VYSEGSPLNG
+44 VYSEGEPLNG
-54 ASLRIKGS
+54 ASLRIKGT

-67 TNENGD
+67 TNEKGC
-73 FLIKFSEK
+73 FSIKFSK
-81 SNNHL
+81 KKNNQL
-86 IISFIGH
+86 IISYTGH
-93 KSKQIEIDPNNDDLG
+93 KSKQIEIDPKDSDIGKIVLE
-108 VIILDLN
+108 LY
-115 ESLNEIVIS
+115 ESLDEIVIS

-138 VEVYSQSFFKAS
+138 VEVYSQSFFKANPS
-150 PSQSIFESMESIN
+150 PSIFESLESIN

-243 KLPENSSKLSIDSFL
+243 KLPENSSKLSVDSFL
-258 TDWGETN
+258 SDWGELN

-272 SLSNKTTGLLGV
+272 SLSKRTTGLLGI
-284 NYFNYS
+284 NYFNFS
-290 NPIDNNYDGFTDLT
+290 NPIDNNNDGFTDLT

-310 IFNKFTYGS
+310 IFNKFTYGD

-337 NWNPKY
+337 NWEPKY
-343 RGGDSIYGENIY
+343 RGGDTVYGENIY

-365 QFNKNLSFQFS
+365 TFNKNLSFQFS
-376 FNDHT
+376 YNNHT

-390 FNAKQSIGFGQLLWN
+390 FNANQTIGFGQLIWN
-405 KSIKNNDLLFGF
+405 KSIKNNDLLFGL

-425 DDTTATFNEILSLNQ
+425 DDTTATFNEILNSNQ

-454 IEINESNTLLLGVRF
+454 IKINESNTLLLGIRF

-492 TSTLRLSFGT
+492 TSILRLSFGT

-522 VVFLNNLEPEKSWNV
+522 VVFLNDLEPEKSWNT
-537 NLNYVKKIYL
+537 NLNYVKKVYL
-547 KEGAIIDFDMSVFKT
+547 KEGAIIDFDISIFKT
-562 QFSNKIIPDYDTNPN
+562 LFSNKIIPDYDTNPN
-577 KIIYDNLNGK
+577 KIIYDNLKGR
-587 SISQGVSININS
+587 SISQGVSLNINS
-599 LFKNGIRFNLGAT
+599 LLENGIRFNLGAT
-612 YIDSYIKEEGVK
+612 YIDSYIKEDGVK
-624 TTPYLTEKFQGV
+624 TVPYLTEKFQGV
-636 WKFKKKWASNN
+636 WKFEKKWNDKN

-661 LPTLSSFDPRPEFS
+661 LPTLSRLDPRPDYS
-675 STFSVVNIQL
+675 STFSIVNIQL
-685 TKILKNTYEFYGGI
+685 TKILKNTFEIYGGI

-722 VVFDYNGNAV
+722 VVFDNSGNAI

-743 DPSYVYAS
+743 DPSYVFAS

-762 YKIP
+762 YRVP

>member
-1 MFCSVK
+1 
-7 LIISFVVTN
+7 
-16 FYMKLNILLF
+16 MKLNIILF
-26 VLFSTQIVFAQ
+26 VLFSIQTGFAQ
-37 ERTLNGT
+37 EHTVNGT
-44 VYSEGSPLNG
+44 VYSEGEPLNG
-54 ASLRIKGS
+54 ASLRIKGT

-67 TNENGD
+67 TNEKGY
-73 FLIKFSEK
+73 FSIKFSK
-81 SNNHL
+81 KKNNQL
-86 IISFIGH
+86 IISYTGH
-93 KSKQIEIDPNNDDLG
+93 KSKQIEIDPKDSDIG
-108 VIILDLN
+108 KIILELY
-115 ESLNEIVIS
+115 ESLDEIVIS

-138 VEVYSQSFFKAS
+138 VEVYSQSFFKANPS
-150 PSQSIFESMESIN
+150 PSIFESLESIN

-243 KLPENSSKLSIDSFL
+243 KLPENSSKLSVDSFL
-258 TDWGETN
+258 SDWGELN

-272 SLSNKTTGLLGV
+272 SLSKRTTGLLGI
-284 NYFNYS
+284 NYFNFS
-290 NPIDNNYDGFTDLT
+290 NPIDNNNDGFTDLT

-310 IFNKFTYGS
+310 IFNKFTYGD

-337 NWNPKY
+337 NWEPKY
-343 RGGDSIYGENIY
+343 RGGDTVYGENIY

-365 QFNKNLSFQFS
+365 TFNKNLSFQFS
-376 FNDHT
+376 YNNHT

-390 FNAKQSIGFGQLLWN
+390 FNANQTIGFGQLIWN
-405 KSIKNNDLLFGF
+405 KSIKNNDLLFGL

-425 DDTTATFNEILSLNQ
+425 DDTTATFNEILNSNQ

-454 IEINESNTLLLGVRF
+454 IKINESNTLLLGIRF

-492 TSTLRLSFGT
+492 TSILRLSFGT

-522 VVFLNNLEPEKSWNV
+522 VVFLNDLEPEKSWNT
-537 NLNYVKKIYL
+537 NLNYVKKVYL
-547 KEGAIIDFDMSVFKT
+547 KEGAIIDFDISIFKT
-562 QFSNKIIPDYDTNPN
+562 LFSNKIIPDYDTNPN
-577 KIIYDNLNGK
+577 KIIYDNLKGR
-587 SISQGVSININS
+587 SISQGVSLNINS
-599 LFKNGIRFNLGAT
+599 LLENGIRFNLGAT
-612 YIDSYIKEEGVK
+612 YIDSYIKEDGVK
-624 TTPYLTEKFQGV
+624 TVPYLTEKFQGV
-636 WKFKKKWASNN
+636 WKFEKKWNDKN

-661 LPTLSSFDPRPEFS
+661 LPTLSRLDPRPDYS
-675 STFSVVNIQL
+675 STFSIVNIQL
-685 TKILKNTYEFYGGI
+685 TKILKNTFEIYGGV

-722 VVFDYNGNAV
+722 VVFDNSGNAI

-743 DPSYVYAS
+743 DPSYVFAS

-762 YKIP
+762 YRVP